1 MAAISSGASK
11 QKIKKAAYSQ
21 CNVRASKNAGQAFST
36 QRYLYIG
43 YRLPFLFSSISP
55 MNNKIVILMEKF
67 SLFWYTNTALE
78 IEQ

>member
-1 MAAISSGASK
+1 ME
-11 QKIKKAAYSQ
+11 
-21 CNVRASKNAGQAFST
+21 RL
-36 QRYLYIG
+36 LYIG

-55 MNNKIVILMEKF
+55 MNNKIVILMEKI